1 MKWFKHDSNASI
13 DAKLKRLRLKYGME
27 GYGLYWYLL
36 ECIARTVEPHN
47 LTFELEED
55 AELIA
60 AEVNIHRDRVEEM
73 MLFMCEQGLF
83 ENADGRITCLKM
95 ASRSDEYTLKLIRK
109 GNGVQTSSGQAP
121 DKVPPIRIE
130 QKDKKEKKQREHRP
144 FEFFYEAYGYK
155 KSRSMAE
162 KAWKKLS
169 LEEQDLALACVRSS
183 QWKAWREKQKKDGFM
198 PFPASWLNAKR
209 WGDELPQITSD
220 DGDLYV

>member
-36 ECIARTVEPHN
+36 ECIARTIEPHN

-73 MLFMCEQGLF
+73 MLFLCEQGLF
-83 ENADGRITCLKM
+83 ENVGGRITCLKM

-109 GNGVQTSSGQAP
+109 ENSVQTSSGQAP

-130 QKDKKEKKQREHRP
+130 EKDKKEKKEREHRP
-144 FEFFYEAYGYK
+144 FDLFYEAYGHK
-155 KSRSMAE
+155 KNRDKAE
-162 KAWKKLS
+162 IAWKQLS
-169 LEEQDLALACVRSS
+169 LKNQDLAIACVGSS
-183 QWKAWREKQKKDGFM
+183 EFRAWRDEEKSRGFM
-198 PFPASWLNAKR
+198 PYPATWLNAKR
-209 WGDELPQITSD
+209 WTDELKKINKKD
-220 DGDLYV
+220 DELYV